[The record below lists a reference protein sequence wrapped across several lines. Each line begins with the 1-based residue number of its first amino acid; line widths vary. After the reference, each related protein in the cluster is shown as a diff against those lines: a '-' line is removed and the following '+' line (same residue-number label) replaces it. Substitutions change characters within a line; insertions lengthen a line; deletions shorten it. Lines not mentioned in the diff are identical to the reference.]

1 MKFENFL
8 ASRILSYK
16 RYKNTISSPIIKISI
31 LSIIIAIIV
40 INFSVSIGFG
50 IQNEIRDKF
59 ITISGDYYISN
70 FKNEN
75 FSTYHPID
83 LNNIDNQFFN
93 SKNFSEINKVVYNPG
108 IIPVNNTFLDI
119 VFKGIDNNSFRSI
132 NQFLK
137 NKDLINIEVSE
148 VLVSDILAKKLNVKK
163 GDYIKFLFFKDQ
175 NSKIP
180 LVRNLKVLELYNSS
194 ISEFDSKL
202 VFGNIKQSQLINK
215 WNDNFTGGLEVYIEK
230 NDLKKQ
236 DLDFLFSSIPPDY
249 DVQKISERFPEI
261 FNWIKLFD
269 TNIYLIV
276 ILMIAV
282 GGINMI
288 TALLVTVLDK
298 TKLIARLKILGAN
311 NSSIRTIFMINGF
324 YLIMKGII
332 WGNIISLSLMIIQK
346 RFSLVRLDPMTYYSD
361 HVPVEIDP
369 IKILLINLVVIVIS
383 MLMLLIPS
391 GTISKIK
398 PNSSFKLT

>member
-50 IQNEIRDKF
+50 IQNEIRNKF

-70 FKNEN
+70 FKNES

-324 YLIMKGII
+324 FMIMKGII

>member
-8 ASRILSYK
+8 ALRILSYK

-70 FKNEN
+70 FKNES

-132 NQFLK
+132 NQFVK

-324 YLIMKGII
+324 FMIMKGII

-391 GTISKIK
+391 RTISKIK
-398 PNSSFKLT
+398 PNSSFKLS

>member
-70 FKNEN
+70 FKNES

-132 NQFLK
+132 NQFVK

-324 YLIMKGII
+324 YMIIKGII

>member
-59 ITISGDYYISN
+59 ISISGDYYISN
-70 FKNEN
+70 FKNES

-215 WNDNFTGGLEVYIEK
+215 WNDNFTGGLEVYFEK

-324 YLIMKGII
+324 FMIMKGII

>member
-132 NQFLK
+132 NQFVK

-249 DVQKISERFPEI
+249 DIQKISERFPEI

-324 YLIMKGII
+324 FIIMKGII

>member
-324 YLIMKGII
+324 FMIMKGII